1 MTFGAASAAATA
13 VGGSAA
19 PRVRGGVWR
28 YGGGALA
35 RHRTVYVAKLV
46 ALILMYSGAAHL
58 SYWLEF
64 AGPVA
69 AIVWLPVGVGVAFL
83 DLGGLGLF
91 PGVLIGDLLV
101 NDYSALSTLSAVGQS
116 VGNLLE
122 VVVAVVLIR
131 VLVRRGSPLDTIMG
145 AACLLLAIATGT
157 AVSATI
163 GTASLWLGN
172 VLTSDTVA
180 STWRTWWLG
189 DATGALVVVPLA
201 IAWQKLPR
209 PVMHA
214 RRAVEAIV
222 LFAAIAVVSDL
233 SSGSDQPVVY
243 VVFPLRRGLRCA
255 SVAGVRRWLP
265 RSRSASRSGT
275 QPTIW
280 GPLPTR
286 RSAAAW
292 PASSCSSVS
301 QPSRP
306 SFSRPSCRNVTSS
319 PASWRPVAAVSSRA
333 GQRER
338 RRLEQNLHDG
348 AQHRLVWLAADL
360 GRAAGVVREHPS
372 QAPGLFAQAEH
383 ELMAVLD
390 ELRDLAHGIHPT
402 VLTELGLSGAIRAMA
417 RRSSCPRT
425 VGDLP
430 AERLDLPTETTAY
443 YVVAEAAANAQKH
456 AGASRIH
463 VSAVADDRRSLRVD
477 VTDDGVGGAIER
489 GSGLQGL
496 RDRVEGVGGSV
507 RVHTPPGLGTHIT
520 ATIPLTGA
528 RRRRAGISEPEPEGL
543 ATTRRSSTRN
553 SA

>member
-28 YGGGALA
+28 FGGGALA

-83 DLGGLGLF
+83 YLGGLGLF

-243 VVFPLRRGLRCA
+243 VVFPLLTWAALRFGRRGATLAATITVGFTIWNATHYLGPFADATLSRSVA
-255 SVAGVRRWLP
+255 SVQLFVGVATISTLLLAAIVSERDKFTRELA
-265 RSRSASRSGT
+265 ASRGR
-275 QPTIW
+275 I
-280 GPLPTR
+280 LE
-286 RSAAAW
+286 
-292 PASSCSSVS
+292 
-301 QPSRP
+301 
-306 SFSRPSCRNVTSS
+306 
-319 PASWRPVAAVSSRA
+319 A

-417 RRSSCPRT
+417 RRSSCPMT

-443 YVVAEAAANAQKH
+443 YVVAEAVANAQKH

>member
-1 MTFGAASAAATA
+1 MEVRRWGA
-13 VGGSAA
+13 
-19 PRVRGGVWR
+19 R
-28 YGGGALA
+28 

-83 DLGGLGLF
+83 YLGGLGLF

-101 NDYSALSTLSAVGQS
+101 NDYSALSTPSAVGQS

-243 VVFPLRRGLRCA
+243 VVFPLVTWAALRFGRRGETLA
-255 SVAGVRRWLP
+255 ATITVGFTIWNA
-265 RSRSASRSGT
+265 
-275 QPTIW
+275 PTIW

-319 PASWRPVAAVSSRA
+319 PASWRPVAAVSSR
-333 GQRER
+333 
-338 RRLEQNLHDG
+338 
-348 AQHRLVWLAADL
+348 
-360 GRAAGVVREHPS
+360 RAA
-372 QAPGLFAQAEH
+372 
-383 ELMAVLD
+383 
-390 ELRDLAHGIHPT
+390 
-402 VLTELGLSGAIRAMA
+402 
-417 RRSSCPRT
+417 
-425 VGDLP
+425 
-430 AERLDLPTETTAY
+430 
-443 YVVAEAAANAQKH
+443 
-456 AGASRIH
+456 
-463 VSAVADDRRSLRVD
+463 
-477 VTDDGVGGAIER
+477 
-489 GSGLQGL
+489 
-496 RDRVEGVGGSV
+496 
-507 RVHTPPGLGTHIT
+507 
-520 ATIPLTGA
+520 
-528 RRRRAGISEPEPEGL
+528 
-543 ATTRRSSTRN
+543 
-553 SA
+553 